1 MTKSHSQET
10 GTVTVDE
17 ERAEAI
23 ALDDAR
29 PLFLIGA
36 PRSGTTIL
44 AKLLNG
50 HREVLMTHET
60 AIFLQLDHL
69 INNSRIG
76 SRAGTPFGKS
86 YNELWAGH
94 LHDHAK
100 QLIET
105 FYSRIA
111 AQEKKPRLRYWG
123 EKHPHLNRCLPFLT
137 KLFPDAM
144 YVYAVRDPR
153 DTACSIAKMTGVS
166 RSDALT
172 NWGRFAKVY
181 EDFADATTPERV
193 TVVRYE
199 DLVIDYESA
208 MSNVFNVL
216 GLELDAAA
224 SEFLAENKNKPS
236 HNPRAVQRI
245 DYAEKSVG
253 RWQREMSEEE
263 RAYAMTIGCRFMLRH
278 GYVESL
284 DSETPDAPEHPALPS
299 DS

>member
-1 MTKSHSQET
+1 MTKRSLQET
-10 GTVTVDE
+10 GTIDVDE
-17 ERAEAI
+17 QRAELT
-23 ALDDAR
+23 ALADAH

-60 AIFLQLDHL
+60 AVFLQLDHL
-69 INNSRIG
+69 INRSSIG

-94 LHDHAK
+94 LHRNAK
-100 QLIET
+100 HLIET
-105 FYSRIA
+105 FYSQIA
-111 AQEKKPRLRYWG
+111 AQENKSRLRYWG

-137 KLFPDAM
+137 TMFPDAM

-166 RSDALT
+166 LSDALT
-172 NWGRFAKVY
+172 NWWRFAESY
-181 EDFADATTPERV
+181 EDFVDVLTPKRV
-193 TVVRYE
+193 TVVKYE

-208 MSNVFNVL
+208 MRKVFNVL
-216 GLELDAAA
+216 GLELDATARA
-224 SEFLAENKNKPS
+224 FLVENKDKPS

-253 RWQREMSEEE
+253 RWQREMSGEE
-263 RAYAMTIGCRFMLRH
+263 RAHAMTVGGRFMLRH
-278 GYVESL
+278 GYIEST
-284 DSETPDAPEHPALPS
+284 DRESPAAPER
-299 DS
+299 

>member
-1 MTKSHSQET
+1 MTKSRLQEA
-10 GTVTVDE
+10 GTIDVDAAS
-17 ERAEAI
+17 AEWC

-60 AIFLQLDHL
+60 AVFLQLDHL

-86 YNELWAGH
+86 YNDLWAEH
-94 LHDHAK
+94 LQRHAK
-100 QLIET
+100 HLIET

-111 AQEKKPRLRYWG
+111 AQENKSRLRYWG

-137 KLFPDAM
+137 TLFPNAM

-166 RSDALT
+166 LSDALT
-172 NWGRFAKVY
+172 NWGRFARAY
-181 EDFADATTPERV
+181 EDFVRALPSERV
-193 TVVRYE
+193 TVVKYE

-208 MSNVFNVL
+208 MSGVFDVL
-216 GLELDAAA
+216 GLGLDSAA

-253 RWQREMSEEE
+253 RWQQEMSEGE
-263 RAYAMTIGCRFMLRH
+263 RAHAMTVGSQFMLRH

-284 DSETPDAPEHPALPS
+284 DSEASSTW
-299 DS
+299 